1 MTIMRRFG
9 CFTAKS
15 KLGDNGRPANEA
27 KMSILLR
34 LNDAL
39 LQNIMRLL
47 DDVTFAKLSLTCK
60 RLNELSHSHLS
71 WSCSLMGKRIE
82 KFIYDAYDSK
92 DQRDAKA
99 IYESC
104 CNAELLNLN
113 LDIIDERTAVSIW
126 KALGT
131 LGGRLLALVTRVDAC
146 DTNEIWPFCHVTNK
160 EIRFELPNETKVTL
174 HYVSLCDKHSS
185 FNNHTKVR
193 VTTKNPDSTE
203 TNIVFNSKPMGLLDS
218 GIVQTRMTEP
228 DYGETMNFHEI
239 QNHDVLRPVFELF
252 ERELGILEH
261 AISFQLFMKF
271 LQSIERNSK
280 CGFINTEV
288 VGLAQNTVGLKELIR
303 QIKRRRRK
311 LQLEFLRTEQERNHI
326 LQSDTDFQEL
336 SCCLAKLAQTN
347 GKKLKNIRLRAQCI
361 KGMLSN
367 MDCTSIQQDM
377 EVFPS
382 VIKNIDLD
390 SIQSGWACINPNL
403 FTTWKEFTI
412 RLGKGKHFKATITW
426 QEKRDR
432 VNEYSVSNKEICLIL
447 ERKGFSTKIKM
458 SNAPTETAER
468 RASLRHIKT
477 SLKQFISKVRLRKTG
492 LNEVNQ
498 QYLFIILMAILN
510 E

>member
-9 CFTAKS
+9 FFAAKS

-27 KMSILLR
+27 KMSLLLR

-39 LQNIMRLL
+39 LQNILRML
-47 DDVTFAKLSLTCK
+47 DDATFAKLSLTCK
-60 RLNELSHSHLS
+60 RLNELANCHLS
-71 WSCSLMGKRIE
+71 WSYSLMGKRIE

-92 DQRDAKA
+92 DEKDAKA

-104 CNAELLNLN
+104 CNAELLSLN
-113 LDIIDERTAVSIW
+113 LDIINERTAVSIW
-126 KALGT
+126 KALGE
-131 LGGRLLALVTRVDAC
+131 LGGRLFSLVTRVDAC
-146 DTNEIWPFCHVTNK
+146 DTSEIWPFCHVTSK
-160 EIRFELPNETKVTL
+160 EIRFELSNETKVTM

-193 VTTKNPDSTE
+193 VITKSPDSTE

-218 GIVQTRMTEP
+218 GIVHTRMAEP
-228 DYGETMNFHEI
+228 VYGEMANFHEI
-239 QNHDVLRPVFELF
+239 QNHDVLRPAFELF
-252 ERELGILEH
+252 ERELGISEH

-280 CGFINTEV
+280 CGCSNTEV
-288 VGLAQNTVGLKELIR
+288 DELLQNPVGLKELIR
-303 QIKRRRRK
+303 HIRRHRRK
-311 LQLEFLRTEQERNHI
+311 LQLEFLRTERERNSI
-326 LQSDTDFQEL
+326 FQSDADFQKL

-361 KGMLSN
+361 KDMLSN
-367 MDCTSIQQDM
+367 VDCASMQQEMD
-377 EVFPS
+377 VFPS

-390 SIQSGWACINPNL
+390 SIHSGWACINPNL

-412 RLGKGKHFKATITW
+412 ILGKGKRFKATITW
-426 QEKRDR
+426 QERRDR
-432 VNEYSVSNKEICLIL
+432 VNEYSVSNKEIRLVL

-458 SNAPTETAER
+458 SNAPAEMAER

-477 SLKQFISKVRLRKTG
+477 NLRQFISKVRLRKTG